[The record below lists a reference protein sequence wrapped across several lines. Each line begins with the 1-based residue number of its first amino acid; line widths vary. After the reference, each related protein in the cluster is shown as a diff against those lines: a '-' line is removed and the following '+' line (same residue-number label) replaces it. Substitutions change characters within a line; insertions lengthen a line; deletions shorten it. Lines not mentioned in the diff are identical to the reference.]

1 MSSWNVRVEPAPC
14 VGLGRL
20 AEVLHL
26 GAALAPWAAG
36 CTPPLAAILSAACLV
51 TLPATLAALPG
62 RRCAVRALARLDGA
76 WSAVLSDGRDVAIEV
91 DRATRVFAG
100 LVVCRLA
107 VGNRR
112 YDCWLPRYAVPAGD
126 FRRLKVALRCI
137 RRGEPGSSC

>member
-20 AEVLHL
+20 AGVLHL

-36 CTPPLAAILSAACLV
+36 CTPLLAAALSAACLV

-62 RRCAVRALARLDGA
+62 RRCAIRALACLDGA
-76 WSAVLSDGRDVAIEV
+76 WTALLSDGRDVAVEV
-91 DRATRVFAG
+91 DGATRVFAG

-107 VGNRR
+107 AGNRH
-112 YDCWLPRYAVPAGD
+112 YDWWLPGYAIPAGD
-126 FRRLKVALRCI
+126 FRRFKVAVRCI
-137 RRGEPGSSC
+137 RQGEPGPS